1 MGSKLSF
8 PFLCIINLVAYWN
21 SLEKYHRREVML
33 NELDDLLVN
42 GDDILFKSN
51 TRHYKYWQHS
61 IAKVGLKLSVGKNY
75 IHKQL
80 FTVNSELYER
90 TPKGFRRYHYLSCSA
105 LFAGPSS
112 ERREIA
118 SGPIW
123 DHYNWMML
131 GSLNKERLHRRFI
144 HYHLD
149 EVKKVTGNGL
159 INLNLPCERGGIGF
173 DQHTS
178 FHVTDFQ
185 RRYATSLWRSTK
197 GCPET
202 LQKRCLVSSDPADV
216 PKIRAQQYQFWQA
229 NDCIKN
235 SVIPAR
241 DRKISLFAPFSKLL
255 ASDETLEYRGLD
267 RQVLS
272 WMKKNPQIHSMQ
284 DKDILSFPYRVTTEC
299 ILSKPAQLLL
309 AC

>member
-21 SLEKYHRREVML
+21 SLEKYHGRDVSL
-33 NELDDLLVN
+33 DELDDLLVN

-51 TRHYKYWQHS
+51 PKHYACWKRA
-61 IAKVGLKLSVGKNY
+61 IAEVGLTLSVGKNY

-80 FTVNSELYER
+80 LTVNSELWER
-90 TPKGFRRYHYLSCSA
+90 KPSGFRKYHYLSCSA

-118 SGPIW
+118 SGPVW

-144 HYHLD
+144 HYHLE
-149 EVKKVTGNGL
+149 EVKTITKNGL
-159 INLNLPCERGGIGF
+159 FNLCLPAERGGLSF
-173 DQHTS
+173 EQYVP

-185 RRYATSLWRSTK
+185 RKYATALWRSTC
-197 GCPET
+197 GQPEA
-202 LQKRCLVSSDPADV
+202 LSKRCLIASDAVD
-216 PKIRAQQYQFWQA
+216 ISLHRAKQYQFWQS
-229 NDCIKN
+229 NECIKN
-235 SVIPAR
+235 SIEDPK
-241 DRKISLFAPFSKLL
+241 DRKVRLLAPFSKTL
-255 ASDETLEYRGLD
+255 ADDGLMKYRGPD
-267 RQVLS
+267 AQVLR
-272 WMKKNPQIHSMQ
+272 WLKKNPDVHPMGES
-284 DKDILSFPYRVTTEC
+284 DIRQFPYRITTQC
-299 ILSKPAQLLL
+299 VLPKLSALLS